1 MISPSALMAAPL
13 AAASLTLPP
22 ARPIDPAD
30 LWSAGLT
37 LTAEEFSCLL
47 EECTWR
53 TLEQATEDGE
63 TVFYLVDPCGDR
75 DGLPWFDLADA
86 VGDLAPMIDEA
97 LCHE

>member
-1 MISPSALMAAPL
+1 MNPLLILAAPL
-13 AAASLTLPP
+13 AAASFNLPP

-30 LWSAGLT
+30 LWVAGVA

-53 TLEQATEDGE
+53 TLEQVVEDGE

-75 DGLPWFDLADA
+75 DGLPWLDLADA

-97 LCHE
+97 LCQE

>member
-1 MISPSALMAAPL
+1 MISPAALLAAPL
-13 AAASLTLPP
+13 AAATFNLPP

-30 LWSAGLT
+30 LWRAGLS

-97 LCHE
+97 LCQE

>member
-1 MISPSALMAAPL
+1 MNPLALMAAPL
-13 AAASLTLPP
+13 AAATFNLPP

-30 LWSAGLT
+30 LWSAGVT

-97 LCHE
+97 LCQE